1 MNTVLPSRHLLL
13 LGVLTLLVNAG
24 AQATV
29 YRCGQTY
36 QQTPCEGGKTVEVP
50 AGPSPAEVQAAQD
63 RAAATR
69 QWANGMTEDRL
80 AREKA
85 LVKVRREERNARKGV
100 PKADAAASAHSTD
113 PAGANVDCSETPVRH
128 AGQVSQAE
136 ARRARKAATRCKA
149 LTAYASLPAS
159 SPAAKADTA
168 RQPLPASAAARGGR

>member
-1 MNTVLPSRHLLL
+1 LNTALRTRDFFL
-13 LGVLTLLVNAG
+13 LGMLTLLFSAD

-36 QQTPCEGGKTVEVP
+36 QQTPCEGGKAVEVP

-85 LVKVRREERNARKGV
+85 LAKARREERNARKGV
-100 PKADAAASAHSTD
+100 PKADAAASPHSTD
-113 PAGANVDCSETPVRH
+113 PAGANVDCTETPVRH

-136 ARRARKAATRCKA
+136 ARRTRRTATRCKA
-149 LTAYASLPAS
+149 LAAYASLPAS
-159 SPAAKADTA
+159 SPTAQADSA
-168 RQPLPASAAARGGR
+168 RQPLPASAAARSGR

>member
-1 MNTVLPSRHLLL
+1 MNTVRPSRHLLL

-36 QQTPCEGGKTVEVP
+36 QQTPCEGGKAVDVP
-50 AGPSPAEVQAAQD
+50 ADPSPAEVQAAQE

-69 QWANGMTEDRL
+69 QWAEGMTEDRL

-85 LVKVRREERNARKGV
+85 LVKARREERGTRKGGS
-100 PKADAAASAHSTD
+100 KAGAAASASSTA

-128 AGQVSQAE
+128 TGQVSQAE
-136 ARRARKAATRCKA
+136 ARRARQAATRCKA

-159 SPAAKADTA
+159 SPIAKANSA
-168 RQPLPASAAARGGR
+168 RQPLPASAATQGR